1 MRLDWAVIRFAS
13 GEDVAR
19 MIAIEVASGELFR
32 GVGMDAIADDDPG
45 TPGELARA
53 LDSGIGWVA
62 TDGDRGGNNDVVTG
76 YLLAESLD
84 ELLDEEA
91 GRSLF
96 IAQVTVDPVFGRRG
110 IGAALIETAAEW
122 ARSQGLDALALTTF
136 RDVPWNRAYYERL
149 GFEVVGA
156 EGWSTSIRERVAQE
170 SARGIDAWPRVVMFQ
185 AIR

>member
-1 MRLDWAVIRFAS
+1 MRLDGAVIRFAS
-13 GEDVAR
+13 VEDVAR

-32 GVGMDAIADDDPG
+32 GIGMDAIADDDPG
-45 TPGELARA
+45 TPDELARA

-62 TDGDRGGNNDVVTG
+62 TDGDDGLVTG
-76 YLLAESLD
+76 YLLAELLD
-84 ELLDEEA
+84 ELLDDEA

-110 IGAALIETAAEW
+110 IGAALVEAAAEW

-156 EGWSTSIRERVAQE
+156 DGWSTSIRGRVAQE
-170 SARGIDAWPRVVMFQ
+170 AARGIDAWPRVVMFRG
-185 AIR
+185 IR